1 MAGRTKKTIAGHS
14 KETRKTRAHAARSVR
29 RTADDLMETGERVA
43 ATFEHQVDEAATAA
57 QNQIGVTAANTKPIV
72 DAMIRVGQQY
82 MAFVN
87 QFGNGTLQLAG
98 ERYRHNLE
106 FAKSLAQCRDLTAA
120 IWLQRNW
127 ALQAAEDYMDQT
139 ANMARAAASSA
150 LQPWQALMPADEAGT

>member
-14 KETRKTRAHAARSVR
+14 KETRTRAHAARAVR

-43 ATFEHQVDEAATAA
+43 ATLEHQVDEAATAT
-57 QNQIGVTAANTKPIV
+57 QKRIRMTAANTKPIV
-72 DAMIRVGQQY
+72 DAMIRAGQQY
-82 MAFVN
+82 MAVVS

-98 ERYRHNLE
+98 DRYRHNLE
-106 FAKSLAQCRDLTAA
+106 FARSLARCRDLTDA

-127 ALQAAEDYMDQT
+127 AIQAAEDYMDQT
-139 ANMARAAASSA
+139 ANLARAAASSA